1 MIKEDTMKDS
11 STAWAIKAHIPGH
24 AFPCFLGVFYFV
36 SDLHVSQDGMR
47 VALFRTRKQ
56 ARDMIRS
63 RESMRRVFLFIRA
76 VKVVVTIREI
86 E

>member
-1 MIKEDTMKDS
+1 MKDS

-24 AFPCFLGVFYFV
+24 GIPCFLGVFHFV
-36 SDLHVSQDGMR
+36 SDLHVCQDGMR

-63 RESMRRVFLFIRA
+63 RGMMRQSFLFIRA
-76 VKVVVTIREI
+76 VKVVVTLQEVQ
-86 E
+86 